1 MKEILQTLYA
11 MFQEG
16 GNTALLVLSL
26 ITVGYLIKDRVTT
39 SKEYRLETL
48 KLLESFRDSLDAKNN
63 QIVVLVERITAAITS
78 NTTTTQQLIRL
89 IERWDIKRSNDV

>member
-1 MKEILQTLYA
+1 VKEILQTLYA